1 MKGKK
6 SVVKMK
12 NMIVPPRPNNTVVP
26 FALPQSALVKVQK
39 GSKNYEVMMKG
50 KLVRIDGVFFYV
62 KSDEVIFTDC
72 PICEDKSMACSV
84 VGRYAHTHTHT
95 RSVVCYGLI
104 S

>member
-1 MKGKK
+1 M
-6 SVVKMK
+6 
-12 NMIVPPRPNNTVVP
+12 VP

-84 VGRYAHTHTHT
+84 VGRYAHTHT
-95 RSVVCYGLI
+95 RLI
-104 S
+104 SCLLWPGQLTNSIVLC

>member
-1 MKGKK
+1 
-6 SVVKMK
+6 
-12 NMIVPPRPNNTVVP
+12 MINVISPRPNNTVVP

-84 VGRYAHTHTHT
+84 VGRHAHTRFISCLFWPHKLG
-95 RSVVCYGLI
+95 RSVQ
-104 S
+104 

>member
-1 MKGKK
+1 M
-6 SVVKMK
+6 
-12 NMIVPPRPNNTVVP
+12 VP

-72 PICEDKSMACSV
+72 PICEDKSMAVSV
-84 VGRYAHTHTHT
+84 IGSHLATDHKMATVKCHGNRCNA
-95 RSVVCYGLI
+95 VVQVSQLRL
-104 S
+104 